1 MDVAP
6 VEANDLRPVGIATP
20 PGWVLAEVSGATFLK
35 NLKTNL
41 K

>member
-20 PGWVLAEVSGATFLK
+20 PGGVLADRGGTCLK

-41 K
+41 M